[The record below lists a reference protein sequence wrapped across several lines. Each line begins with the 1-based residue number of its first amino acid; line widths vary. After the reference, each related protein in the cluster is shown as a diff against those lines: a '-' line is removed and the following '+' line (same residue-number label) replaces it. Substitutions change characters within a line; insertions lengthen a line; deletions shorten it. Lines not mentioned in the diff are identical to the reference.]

1 MGLTPKT
8 RRGKGENVITGGG
21 FVYNEKTMNTY
32 VKKAGMV
39 AVCALAAV
47 GAVVLIIVVWAASL
61 FSVDSSAEALC
72 DSLYL
77 EQWELAKDEI
87 AKSENVDQKC
97 YLGGTALHAAVQGG
111 NAEVVNLLL
120 ERGADPLASDYV
132 GGTALHHA
140 IVINDVDLEIVR
152 LLLEHGADPVT
163 KSGGVPLLHLAIIED
178 DVELVRL
185 LLEHGADPKSGIDG
199 STGTAWDLT
208 TNEEIIRLLQQA
220 AK

>member
-1 MGLTPKT
+1 
-8 RRGKGENVITGGG
+8 
-21 FVYNEKTMNTY
+21 
-32 VKKAGMV
+32 MV
-39 AVCALAAV
+39 AVWALAAV
-47 GAVVLIIVVWAASL
+47 GAVVLIIVFWAASL

-208 TNEEIIRLLQQA
+208 TNEEITRLLHQA
-220 AK
+220 VK